1 MLPRLHA
8 LSLINGI
15 CLISFRFFVKR
26 SYENIKSVFSLS
38 ESYSGGGISDIVSFS
53 WLRLPCRHQIRLALL
68 TQNAMTPCACA
79 HHTPHRSTLSAQMHP
94 IQVLLFPL
102 RVLIPHKPMH
112 VWPNQKKNLKVPKKM
127 PCPTDPKCNDPL
139 RLCSPHTPQINPK
152 RPNAP
157 DSSFTI
163 PP

>member
-1 MLPRLHA
+1 MPCPTDPKC
-8 LSLINGI
+8 N
-15 CLISFRFFVKR
+15 
-26 SYENIKSVFSLS
+26 
-38 ESYSGGGISDIVSFS
+38 DP
-53 WLRLPCRHQIRLALL
+53 LRLLMSWISQINPKRP
-68 TQNAMTPCACA
+68 NAPDSSFTIPPYHFDTPQAYVCMTRPEEK
-79 HHTPHRSTLSAQMHP
+79 SKS
-94 IQVLLFPL
+94 
-102 RVLIPHKPMH
+102 
-112 VWPNQKKNLKVPKKM
+112 PKKM

>member
-1 MLPRLHA
+1 
-8 LSLINGI
+8 
-15 CLISFRFFVKR
+15 
-26 SYENIKSVFSLS
+26 
-38 ESYSGGGISDIVSFS
+38 
-53 WLRLPCRHQIRLALL
+53 
-68 TQNAMTPCACA
+68 MTPCACA
-79 HHTPHRSTLSAQMHP
+79 HRIPHRSTLSAQMHP

-102 RVLIPHKPMH
+102 RVLIPHKPMY

-163 PP
+163 PPYGFDTPQAYSYLSNKCEVTLILFWTFGNWILSYLSSHTYFFQGYLKICTTIFSNFVSFSCWVTKC